1 MKNRIKWIWKG
12 IFLVLLSTTI
22 ILIFSF
28 RESILIRAGR
38 FMAPQGDYI
47 ADVAILEGNDFIDRN
62 LVMSGV
68 NLLSSG
74 KVKRLIVVLFRI
86 APSGRPFALNEDYPS
101 LVKKEMKALGLKE
114 KDFKIIVTH
123 IHHPLTL
130 VSAKGVMENIS
141 KENIKSAILLSP
153 GFHTRRSY
161 LVYQYVCNPYKIKI
175 FPSACF
181 NSYKLDHWWLREDGF
196 RDFALESM
204 KLVYYLAGGYIPLKL
219 SY

>member
-1 MKNRIKWIWKG
+1 MH
-12 IFLVLLSTTI
+12 
-22 ILIFSF
+22 
-28 RESILIRAGR
+28 AGK

-62 LVMSGV
+62 LVISGK

-86 APSGRPFALNEDYPS
+86 APSHRPFALNEDYPT
-101 LVKKEMKALGLKE
+101 LVKQEMESLGLKE

-123 IHHPLTL
+123 IHNPLTL

-141 KENIKSAILLSP
+141 KDNIKSAILLSS

-161 LVYQYVCNPYKIKI
+161 LV
-175 FPSACF
+175 
-181 NSYKLDHWWLREDGF
+181 
-196 RDFALESM
+196 
-204 KLVYYLAGGYIPLKL
+204 
-219 SY
+219 